1 VLRVGLTGGIG
12 AGKSEVA
19 RLLSVRGAVVIDAD
33 VLAREV
39 LEPGTD
45 GLAAVVAEF
54 GDSVL
59 AADGSL
65 DRKRLGAIVFGDA
78 AEQLGGGAISSARGR
93 LNAIVHPRVAARTA
107 ELMAAA
113 PPDSVIVH
121 DVPLL
126 TENGLAPNY
135 DLVLVVQAPLSARLE
150 RLAARGLSADET
162 RSRIAAQA
170 SDEQRRAIADV
181 VIVNDGDLAQ
191 LDRQVA
197 DVWATRIEPKLR

>member
-1 VLRVGLTGGIG
+1 MLRVGLTGGIG
-12 AGKSEVA
+12 AGKSAVA

-33 VLAREV
+33 VLSREV
-39 LEPGTD
+39 VEPGTD
-45 GLAAVVAEF
+45 GLARIAAEF

-59 AADGSL
+59 TADGSL
-65 DRKRLGAIVFGDA
+65 DRAALGRLVFSDPGARA
-78 AEQLGGGAISSARGR
+78 R
-93 LNAIVHPRVAARTA
+93 LNAIVHPLVAARTA

-113 PPDSVIVH
+113 PPDSVVVH

-135 DLVLVVQAPLSARLE
+135 DLVLVVEAPLPARLE
-150 RLAARGLSADET
+150 RLAERGLAEPEA

-170 SDEQRRAIADV
+170 TDEQRRAIADE

-191 LDRQVA
+191 LDRRIA
-197 DVWATRIEPKLR
+197 DLWTDRIGPKCR

>member
-1 VLRVGLTGGIG
+1 MLRVGLTGGIG
-12 AGKSEVA
+12 AGKSAVA

-33 VLAREV
+33 VLSREV
-39 LEPGTD
+39 VAPGTE
-45 GLAAVVAEF
+45 GLTRVVAEF

-59 AADGSL
+59 TADGSL
-65 DRKRLGAIVFGDA
+65 DRAALGRLVFSDPD
-78 AEQLGGGAISSARGR
+78 ARGR
-93 LNAIVHPRVAARTA
+93 LNAIVHPLVAARTA

-113 PPDSVIVH
+113 PPDSVVVH

-135 DLVLVVQAPLSARLE
+135 DLVLVVEAPLSARLD
-150 RLAARGLSADET
+150 RLAERGLAEPEA

-170 SDEQRRAIADV
+170 TDEQRRAIADE

-191 LDRQVA
+191 LEKRVA
-197 DVWATRIEPKLR
+197 DVWDNRIEPACR